1 MHTAQ
6 IGATTALTL
15 HSLCAAGL
23 AVGYWLARSYS
34 SSLITDPTRTL
45 RFLTVCEAPIV
56 IVLFSWL
63 RRDHD
68 RCTFIKSVGRGLI
81 GLPIGNDISSILQG
95 ALFNAFGAIVLGAP
109 VGLKYWPATIYW
121 SMLMSLFTFV
131 PAACV
136 FGASKLDWQHILFYS
151 KLSNVVDYMISVP
164 AHGAILGAWLGAW
177 PMPLDW
183 ERPWQEW
190 PICVT
195 YAAIGGHLIGML
207 LSPVLIF
214 LHRRHIRTKA
224 E

>member
-1 MHTAQ
+1 MRTAQ

-23 AVGYWLARSYS
+23 AAGHWLAQSFYS

-68 RCTFIKSVGRGLI
+68 RCTFIKSVGRGLM
-81 GLPIGNDISSILQG
+81 GLPIG
-95 ALFNAFGAIVLGAP
+95 ALFSAFGAIVLGAP

-136 FGASKLDWQHILFYS
+136 FGASKLGWQHILSYSNSFYR
-151 KLSNVVDYMISVP
+151 LSNVVDYMISVP

-195 YAAIGGHLIGML
+195 YGAIAGHLIGML
-207 LSPVLIF
+207 LSPVLIY
-214 LHRRHIRTKA
+214 LHQRHIRTKV